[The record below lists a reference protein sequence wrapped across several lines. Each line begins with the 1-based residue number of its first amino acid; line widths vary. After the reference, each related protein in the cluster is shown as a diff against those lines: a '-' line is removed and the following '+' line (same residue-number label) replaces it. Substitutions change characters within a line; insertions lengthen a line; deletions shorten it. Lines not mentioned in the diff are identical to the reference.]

1 MGPPRPGPLLTA
13 DSSFP
18 FIPILAQKSTASP
31 LPPLAALYQAV
42 RDPLND
48 PTEMEKVLKAVLG
61 AGKPIALL
69 HEPFVGLRAMT
80 ESEADQFFGRT
91 PEV

>member
-1 MGPPRPGPLLTA
+1 LLTA

-18 FIPILAQKSTASP
+18 FIPILAQKSTGSP
-31 LPPLAALYQAV
+31 LPLAALYQAV

-48 PTEMEKVLKAVLG
+48 PAEMEKVLRAFLG